1 MGSLGSEC
9 ACRISQLLL
18 RIYVFSSQPHPLFF
32 LSISLINHPS
42 HKLQHG
48 DAYNYDT
55 VIIALMIVINSMLGL
70 PWLVAATVRSL
81 NHIHAMAT
89 KLPNGKFVKVC
100 ETRLTGLG
108 IHVLC
113 LITIFALGLLQLI
126 PMPVLYG
133 VFLFM
138 GIVSLGTNQFF
149 GRILLFF
156 KQPSRYGETGEAF
169 AIHMTPKRIHI
180 FTAIQLC
187 LFVGLYVVKAVKL
200 IAIAFPIII
209 ALCIPIRL
217 YCLPLLFTADELTLL
232 DGDDDDIKKV
242 LQRSDE
248 TGFDFNNA
256 VSSDP
261 SPKDLNTEDKHD
273 GGPKKATRQTTAAT
287 TTSVVTDNNIEDGE
301 GFDCAQH
308 HFFSPPTIEEER
320 GIATSIRSR
329 RSWDAEEEP
338 SAK

>member
-1 MGSLGSEC
+1 MSHVYKSAITLSFDPHLILPPSL
-9 ACRISQLLL
+9 
-18 RIYVFSSQPHPLFF
+18 
-32 LSISLINHPS
+32 SLINHPS

-55 VIIALMIVINSMLGL
+55 VIIALMVAINSMLGL

-100 ETRLTGLG
+100 ETRLTGLC
-108 IHVLC
+108 IHILC
-113 LITIFALGLLQLI
+113 LVTIFALGLLQLI

-156 KQPSRYGETGEAF
+156 KQPSRYGETGESF
-169 AIHMTPKRIHI
+169 AIHMKPKRIHI
-180 FTAIQLC
+180 FTAIQLF

-217 YCLPLLFTADELTLL
+217 YLLPLWFTADELTLL
-232 DGDDDDIKKV
+232 DGDDENIKKV

-248 TGFDFNNA
+248 TGFDFNKA
-256 VSSDP
+256 VGGDP
-261 SPKDLNTEDKHD
+261 SPKDLNTEGEYDD
-273 GGPKKATRQTTAAT
+273 GPKKPTRQTTAAT
-287 TTSVVTDNNIEDGE
+287 TTSVVTDNNLEDGE
-301 GFDCAQH
+301 GFDSAQH
-308 HFFSPPTIEEER
+308 NFFSPPTIEEER
-320 GIATSIRSR
+320 DLHISIRSR
-329 RSWDAEEEP
+329 RSWDVEEGQ